1 MRYASRTWTKAL
13 GSAASYL
20 ALIRGQQP
28 GGSGRADKDVT
39 PTRPLPERLREPRS
53 TEVEREHGVFD
64 SCLRT
69 LVLSRGLE
77 PLPLPQNLSYL
88 NFSFGRF
95 TVREGNLTGLSSVYR
110 SGDCALV
117 LGECGLSLRLDLGF
131 EDLLVK
137 VVAALSDHSSAGT
150 TVLDFAIP
158 TVEMSLDIA
167 EINGQLEILSYSMLF
182 LAPVKVT
189 TPLLNP
195 DGSANAIGVAPE
207 VRLNDQ
213 DLEELK
219 SSVRK
224 CLQQLIH
231 GVENSIA
238 GSS

>member
-1 MRYASRTWTKAL
+1 MSSDFLRPYIEAKVAQLLARELRNFAAETFKTVRISTTINEEEDIFAEESTLSRTWTKAL

-69 LVLSRGLE
+69 LVLSRGFRTTAAAAK
-77 PLPLPQNLSYL
+77 PQY
-88 NFSFGRF
+88 
-95 TVREGNLTGLSSVYR
+95 SVNAA
-110 SGDCALV
+110 CHF
-117 LGECGLSLRLDLGF
+117 RLDLGF

-158 TVEMSLDIA
+158 AVEMSLDIA

-182 LAPVKVT
+182 LGT
-189 TPLLNP
+189 
-195 DGSANAIGVAPE
+195 S
-207 VRLNDQ
+207 
-213 DLEELK
+213 K
-219 SSVRK
+219 SDCTLAQPRWFSERHR
-224 CLQQLIH
+224 CCT
-231 GVENSIA
+231 
-238 GSS
+238 